1 MILRKLILCAALAV
15 FLWTPA
21 AAAGPSVS
29 LGDGVVS
36 IPAGQTVPFPVKITD
51 VQGVYGFELQLK
63 YDPAVVEVVDAD
75 PDTPGIQSLPGDFL
89 ALDLLVRNVADNGA
103 GTIEYVTT
111 QLNPSEAKNGSGT
124 LLTILFKGLSSGAS
138 SKVEVVKAQ
147 FANRNGERIEIPV
160 AAGTVRV
167 ADAAVVSQSSPT
179 PIPTAR
185 PPQVDLTAVALT
197 PQPTAPPQTATPEP
211 LPTTAQATSSPP
223 PANFTPV
230 ATPSMAS
237 GPTASPAVSA
247 SPSPDA
253 SAAPTRAGS
262 EPTPTAASIGT
273 APASPE
279 APAGTEAPA
288 SAAATHTPAPAA
300 VGTSKP
306 ILGAASASEAT
317 PEPPPGDARAGN
329 GMLIGGGAAIVLGAV
344 ALGVFLALVLR
355 RRHQEKA

>member
-29 LGDGVVS
+29 LGGGVVS

-51 VQGVYGFELQLK
+51 VQGLYGFELQLK

-230 ATPSMAS
+230 ATPSTAS

-253 SAAPTRAGS
+253 SAAPTALVPSRRPRRPLSGLRLKSEAPRAQKRRRALLR
-262 EPTPTAASIGT
+262 PIRRRLLLL
-273 APASPE
+273 APASRSWRQLQHPRRRR
-279 APAGTEAPA
+279 
-288 SAAATHTPAPAA
+288 SRRRVTPAPAT
-300 VGTSKP
+300 GC
-306 ILGAASASEAT
+306 
-317 PEPPPGDARAGN
+317 
-329 GMLIGGGAAIVLGAV
+329 
-344 ALGVFLALVLR
+344 
-355 RRHQEKA
+355 